1 VSRIGA
7 NLARVR
13 ERIAEA
19 AARAGRDPAGIELCA
34 VTKTADL
41 DAVREAVAAGV
52 TILGENRVQA
62 AEPKIREA
70 QDLAGRAVWHMI
82 GHLQRNKA
90 RRAVELFEVI
100 GAVDG
105 LSLARRLSDL
115 GVERGNPVTVLA
127 EVNTSGEEAKGGF
140 AAGEAPAALE
150 EMRALPGLS
159 VRGLMTMAPFT
170 DDERPVRGCFAA
182 LRELR
187 DTLPSAEGL
196 PVLSMGM
203 TNDFEIA
210 VEEGATLVRV
220 GTAIFG

>member
-1 VSRIGA
+1 MSRIGA

-19 AARAGRDPAGIELCA
+19 AARAGRDSAGVELCA
-34 VTKTADL
+34 VTKAADL
-41 DAVREAVAAGV
+41 PAVREAVDAGV
-52 TILGENRVQA
+52 RILGENRIQT

-70 QDLAGRAVWHMI
+70 EDLAGRVAWHMI

-90 RRAVELFEVI
+90 RRAVELFETI

-105 LSLARRLSDL
+105 LPLARRLSDL
-115 GVERGNPVTVLA
+115 GAERGSPVTALV
-127 EVNTSGEEAKGGF
+127 EVNTSGESAKGGF

-150 EMRALPGLS
+150 EMRALPGLR

-170 DDERPVRGCFAA
+170 DDERPVRSCFAA

-187 DTLPSAEGL
+187 DALPFAAEL

-220 GTAIFG
+220 GTAIFA

>member
-1 VSRIGA
+1 VGE

-13 ERIAEA
+13 ERIGQA
-19 AARAGRDPAGIELCA
+19 AARAGRDPAAVELCA
-34 VTKTADL
+34 VTKSAGL
-41 DAVREAVAAGV
+41 DAVREAVSEGV
-52 TILGENRVQA
+52 RILGENRVQA
-62 AEPKIREA
+62 AEPRIREA
-70 QDLAGRAVWHMI
+70 ADLAGRVAWHLI

-105 LSLARRLSDL
+105 LPLARRLSDL
-115 GVERGNPVTVLA
+115 GEERGEPVTALV
-127 EVNTSGEEAKGGF
+127 EVNTSGEAAKGGF
-140 AAGEAPAALE
+140 PAEEAPAALAAV
-150 EMRALPGLS
+150 RALPGLRL
-159 VRGLMTMAPFT
+159 RGLMTMAPLT
-170 DDERPVRGCFAA
+170 GEERPVRRCFAA

-187 DTLPSAEGL
+187 DGLPFAGEL